1 MIIKDR
7 ESLCLIHP
15 PELTSLS
22 YPDDLIIRSTF
33 NDGLIQH
40 LKNFLISGE
49 KIYSL
54 TGHGLFVRL
63 IESSEARLFS
73 LYQIV
78 NAYRYSWNGQRINF
92 QCGVSYTTG
101 NTNSKTAI
109 FIFNLLSNKI
119 YHSLKNKCPEPVH
132 LDDY

>member
-1 MIIKDR
+1 MIIKDK
-7 ESLCLIHP
+7 ESLCLIHS
-15 PELTSLS
+15 PEITPLS

-33 NDGLIQH
+33 NDELSQH
-40 LKNFLISGE
+40 LKIFLMTGE

-101 NTNSKTAI
+101 NTNSKTAT
-109 FIFNLLSNKI
+109 FIFNLLSKKI
-119 YHSLKNKCPEPVH
+119 HLSIKNKRPESVH